1 MVVVQNVQ
9 EGEDGENAAE
19 NGARQ
24 GATQSRAIETA
35 EEGSSRQEYTRQE
48 YTRQGYTKLPFHTRQ
63 VVASVKKPH

>member
-9 EGEDGENAAE
+9 EGEAGENAAE

-24 GATQSRAIETA
+24 GATQSRAIETT

-48 YTRQGYTKLPFHTRQ
+48 YTRQGYTKLPFHTKQ
-63 VVASVKKPH
+63 VVASVKMPH